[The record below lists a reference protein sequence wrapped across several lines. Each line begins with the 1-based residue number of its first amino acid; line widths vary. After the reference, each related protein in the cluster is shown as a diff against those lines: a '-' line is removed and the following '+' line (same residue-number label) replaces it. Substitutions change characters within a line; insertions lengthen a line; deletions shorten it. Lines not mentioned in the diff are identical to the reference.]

1 MGVDEG
7 ERVVISAQDITPAE
21 FAHPLLLTPK
31 LRELTEADVT
41 LWRDNLCEK
50 RIASPKMF
58 LNAEPL
64 PHVICSRT
72 VEERGGNGEAIEHG
86 NA

>member
-1 MGVDEG
+1 V
-7 ERVVISAQDITPAE
+7 R
-21 FAHPLLLTPK
+21 
-31 LRELTEADVT
+31 R
-41 LWRDNLCEK
+41 

-64 PHVICSRT
+64 PHVICSPRAK
-72 VEERGGNGEAIEHG
+72 ERGGNGEAIEHG